1 MLHYRLQG
9 IRARALRSIL
19 SMTKKVEALA
29 KCTTRID
36 FLNLIFPG
44 SGTKNK
50 YLEVIFSLADED
62 KYNSF
67 TIPKKRG
74 GSREILA
81 PIDDLLEI
89 QRALSKFLMACY
101 HELYGDIGTPSHAFL
116 KGKSIISNAKQHKN
130 KNFVLNIDLENF
142 FPSITFG
149 RIRNYFIKNNKLK
162 VEPEVA
168 TLIAK
173 IACYKGFLPQG
184 SPSSPIISNFI
195 CQILDYKLI
204 YLAKKTKCHYTRYAD
219 DITFST
225 NLAAF
230 PKELAFW
237 ENDQIILSDIL
248 VDKIAR
254 SGFKINHNKTR
265 IYDKYTRQ
273 EVTSLTVNKK
283 VNVSRKY
290 FDDTKAMAHKYYKE
304 GNCTIS
310 GKPGDYHKILGRFN
324 FINQL
329 EKYNNK
335 LIFKKN
341 EKNTPKN
348 ILSNGKDV
356 DVTKQS
362 KQANNYISLTNNSK
376 NHLLIKYHVGY
387 DYLSARERAY
397 STFLYY
403 STFIINEKPLI
414 LVEGQTDILYLKSAL
429 KNLYKKY
436 PELIEKKEGVFN
448 FKVSFYKQSK
458 LKRYLLNISPSG
470 AGILEVLKPKYL
482 FPQYAKCS
490 SSPVIILLDNEPIK
504 GNPLGDFNGEKDL
517 NNGYITIKKGMYP
530 NSKCSQSLLERLQT
544 NKFFLLVTPKNAK
557 EKKSDI
563 ECLFKKSFTDE
574 VKFSRSPKN
583 GEIGKEAFSKIVE
596 KNYKTI
602 DFSKFIPLLDNL
614 KEIIEE
620 TKK

>member
-1 MLHYRLQG
+1 
-9 IRARALRSIL
+9 
-19 SMTKKVEALA
+19 MTKKVESLA
-29 KCTTRID
+29 KCKTRID

-44 SGTKNK
+44 AGAKNK
-50 YLEVIFSLADED
+50 YLKVIFSLSDED

-67 TIPKKRG
+67 TIPKKG
-74 GSREILA
+74 GGTREIFA
-81 PIDDLLEI
+81 PIDELLEI
-89 QRALSKFLMACY
+89 QKALSNFLMTCY
-101 HELYGDIGTPSHAFL
+101 QEIYDGIDTPSNAFL

-162 VEPEVA
+162 VEPDVA

-173 IACYKGFLPQG
+173 IACYNGFLPQG

-195 CQILDYKLI
+195 CQILDHRLVN
-204 YLAKKTKCHYTRYAD
+204 LAKQTKCHYTRYAD

-225 NLAAF
+225 NLSKF
-230 PKELAFW
+230 PKEIALW
-237 ENDQIILSDIL
+237 KDEKIILSEL
-248 VDKIAR
+248 FTDKITR
-254 SGFKINHNKTR
+254 SGFKVNHKKTR
-265 IYDKYTRQ
+265 LYDKYTRQ

-290 FDDTKAMAHKYYKE
+290 FDDTKAMAHHYYQH
-304 GNCTIS
+304 GICTID
-310 GKPGDYHKILGRFN
+310 GLPGNSQKILGRFN

-335 LIFKKN
+335 LMFKKN
-341 EKNTPKN
+341 EKFTPKN

-356 DVTKQS
+356 DVTKQL
-362 KQANNYISLTNNSK
+362 KNANNAIPLLNSSQ
-376 NHLLIKYHVGY
+376 NHLPIKYYVGY

-414 LVEGQTDILYLKSAL
+414 LVEGQTDIIYLKSAL

-436 PELIEKKEGVFN
+436 PELIEKKNGS
-448 FKVSFYKQSK
+448 FKFKISFYKPSK

-470 AGILEVLKPKYL
+470 SGILEVLKPKYL
-482 FPQYAKCS
+482 FPKYAKCS

-504 GNPLGDFNGEKDL
+504 GNPLGEFIGEVDL
-517 NNGYITIKKGMYP
+517 KNDYLAITKGKLP
-530 NSKCSQSLLERLQT
+530 NSKCNYNLLERLHSD
-544 NKFFLLVTPKNAK
+544 KFFLLVTPKKAG

-563 ECLFKKSFTDE
+563 ECLFKNSFIDNLN
-574 VKFSRSPKN
+574 FSRSPQN
-583 GEIGKEAFSKIVE
+583 GQIGKEAFSKIVE

-602 DFSKFIPLLDNL
+602 DFSEFIPLLDNL
-614 KEIIEE
+614 KKIIEK
-620 TKK
+620 TIQK